1 MLHMMRNKSSR
12 ALLFNGALSAC
23 LLAGSAAALAASVT
37 VDLCATTGTMTTLPG
52 APSVAVLSY
61 VAGTCPAAPPTPPA
75 VVAPGGPVIDVN
87 VGDVVTVNLY
97 NSLPQATGLLF
108 QGQPMVPDTTGAAA
122 FNGTTYVSKSYT
134 FTATKAGT
142 YLYEAAPL
150 PNTQHQVAMGLHGAL
165 VVRPAT
171 ALQAYDDAAT
181 AFNDEAVL
189 VLSEIDP
196 ALNNSTDPTAFDMRN
211 FAPKYFLINGKPYPA
226 TDLISSA
233 SGNKLL
239 LRYVNAGVKHHSMAV
254 LGLRQNFV
262 AKDASLLPLLSH
274 NVVAETLAPGQTG
287 DAIATLPTV
296 ATESKFAVYDASLSL
311 HNSNMPGMG
320 GMLTFVTAGT
330 GTAAPG
336 PTTSA
341 LALAPSST
349 NGSAP
354 VSISATIGSAA
365 STVTA
370 AEYFVDTTGANA
382 AGTAM
387 SGTFGTASEAV
398 NATLSVAQLAA
409 LSPGNH
415 TIYVHG
421 QDANSQ
427 WGGFKSAV
435 LNLDKVGPATSGL
448 TLTPNPSTGLVNV
461 AIHATGNDTSTGG
474 SNVVAAEYFRG
485 ATGAAGSGTPMTVN
499 LAAPVVSLDA
509 TMAAPVAA
517 GLVFVHSQDA
527 LGNWGAF
534 TQTNLSVVAAGPV
547 TTNVSAAKN
556 PNNGAVPLTSG
567 QPVVR
572 VNATMTA
579 AGATVAGAEAFID
592 TVNANGTGFPFV
604 SADGLWNSAAETG
617 YADIPLAT
625 INALSMGNHTIYVRG
640 RDALG
645 NWGSPSPATTT
656 ASWPADAKVV
666 LVIDKTAPTLTSITL
681 AGDTIAFGTNT
692 SLTMVAADVGTGVVG
707 GQYWFDG
714 TTTPPANATAFTG
727 TAPSINTSALAGGV
741 HSVRVR
747 VQDAATNWSAVASA
761 TLTVVQAI
769 NDARSITAN
778 NNATQT
784 SDTSTGQRVLAND
797 LPAGAAGR
805 TASLLT
811 APIRSSGTG
820 AGTLTVSCPA
830 TLGTAGPAVGGNS
843 ICSNGAYRVTLNGVG
858 TTAAQR
864 GASKRGT
871 YSFGYGETLNGVTS
885 NATVTIT
892 VN

>member
-1 MLHMMRNKSSR
+1 MLNMMRNKSSR
-12 ALLFNGALSAC
+12 ALLLNGALSAC
-23 LLAGSAAALAASVT
+23 LLAGSAPALAADVT
-37 VDLCATTGTMTTLPG
+37 VDLCATTGTMTSLAGT
-52 APSVAVLSY
+52 PSVAVLRY
-61 VAGTCPAAPPTPPA
+61 AAGICPAAAPMPSA

-97 NSLPQATGLLF
+97 NGLGEATGLLF

-122 FNGTTYVSKSYT
+122 YDGTSYVSKSYT
-134 FTATKAGT
+134 FTATKPGT
-142 YLYEAAPL
+142 YLYEAALL
-150 PNTQHQVAMGLHGAL
+150 PNAQHQVAMGLHGAL
-165 VVRPAT
+165 IVRPAA
-171 ALQAYDDAAT
+171 ALQAYGDPAT

-196 ALNNSTDPTAFDMRN
+196 ALNNSANPSQFDMRS
-211 FAPKYFLINGKPYPA
+211 FAPSYFLINGKPYPA
-226 TDLISSA
+226 TDPIASA

-262 AKDASLLPLLSH
+262 AKDASLLPMLSH

-296 ATESKFAVYDASLSL
+296 STESKFAVYDASLSL
-311 HNSNMPGMG
+311 HNSDMPGMG
-320 GMLTFVTAGT
+320 GMLTFVTAGSGSAAT
-330 GTAAPG
+330 GPA
-336 PTTSA
+336 TSA
-341 LALAPSST
+341 LALVPSPS
-349 NGSAP
+349 NGSVP
-354 VSISATIGSAA
+354 VVVSATIGSTS

-370 AEYFVDTTGANA
+370 AEYFVDTTGANG

-387 SGTFGTASEAV
+387 DGAFGTASELA

-421 QDANSQ
+421 QDASGQ
-427 WGGFKSAV
+427 WGGFKAAV
-435 LNLDKVGPATSGL
+435 LNLDKVGPASSAIV
-448 TLTPNPSTGLVNV
+448 LTPNPSNGTAVGLTATANDS
-461 AIHATGNDTSTGG
+461 ATGN
-474 SNVVAAEYFRG
+474 SNI
-485 ATGAAGSGTPMTVN
+485 
-499 LAAPVVSLDA
+499 LAARYSLDGG
-509 TMAAPVAA
+509 APVAMAVNLTNAPIASVSASIPGGLTA
-517 GLVFVHSQDA
+517 GAHTITVQSQDA
-527 LGNWGAF
+527 LLNWGPAS
-534 TQTNLSVVAAGPV
+534 TPV
-547 TTNVSAAKN
+547 TLTVVTGGPTTSAVSASKN
-556 PNNGAVPLTSG
+556 PNNGALPLNSS

-572 VNATMTA
+572 VTATMTS
-579 AGATVAGAEAFID
+579 AGANVAGAEAFID
-592 TVNANGTGFPFV
+592 TVTANGTGFPFV
-604 SADGLWNSAAETG
+604 PADGQWNSATETG

-625 INALSMGNHTIYVRG
+625 VNALSSGNHTIYVRG
-640 RDALG
+640 RDAVG

-656 ASWPADAKVV
+656 LTWPVAATVV
-666 LVIDKTAPTLTSITL
+666 LVIDKAAPTLTSITL
-681 AGDTIAFGTNT
+681 AANTIAFGTDT
-692 SLTMVAADVGTGVVG
+692 SLTMVTADVGTGVVG

-714 TTTPPANATAFTG
+714 TTTAPANATAFTG
-727 TAPSINTSALAGGV
+727 TNPTIISSALAGGT

-747 VQDAATNWSAVASA
+747 VQDAAGNWSTVTSA

-778 NNATQT
+778 NSATQT
-784 SDTSTGQRVLAND
+784 SNTSTAQFVLAND

-811 APIRSSGTG
+811 APVRSSGTG

-843 ICSNGAYRVTLNGVG
+843 ICTNGAYRATLNGVG
-858 TTAAQR
+858 TSAAQR
-864 GASKRGT
+864 RASKLGT
-871 YSFGYGETLNGVTS
+871 YTFSYGETLNTVTS